1 MKKAISLGV
10 AAAMAATLLA
20 GCGNQTDNNSSNNDN
35 GGDASDTPAASV
47 SGTVSTDARLEVRAT
62 AVGAHTQLAQM
73 AALTE
78 DAQARKSQVQ
88 RLVDR
93 IIGWFVPTIIGIVIL
108 NFFLLRLTPGDA
120 ADVLVV
126 GSLNMDLRI
135 RTPRL
140 PAPGET
146 LTGSGFDTDG
156 GGKGANQ
163 AVAAARQGARVA
175 MLGAVGQDAHGA
187 ALLAALQADGIDTHA
202 VERIAGTP
210 SGTAAILLMPDGENS
225 IVVIPGANHALTP
238 ERVRAQAARL
248 RQARVVVAQLECPLD
263 AVTEAL
269 AIAREAGAVTVLN
282 AAPVQP
288 LGDALLGQL
297 DWLVVNEIEAAAL
310 AGMPVPG
317 PAEARAVAEQLR
329 RRGPRR
335 HRPVRRAGARR
346 HHARGTPGRSGHRAG
361 RSRPRSR

>member
-1 MKKAISLGV
+1 MSEPF
-10 AAAMAATLLA
+10 AAT
-20 GCGNQTDNNSSNNDN
+20 T
-35 GGDASDTPAASV
+35 
-47 SGTVSTDARLEVRAT
+47 
-62 AVGAHTQLAQM
+62 
-73 AALTE
+73 
-78 DAQARKSQVQ
+78 
-88 RLVDR
+88 
-93 IIGWFVPTIIGIVIL
+93 
-108 NFFLLRLTPGDA
+108 

-187 ALLAALQADGIDTHA
+187 ALLAALQVDGIDTHA

-238 ERVRAQAARL
+238 ERVRAQADRL

-263 AVTEAL
+263 AVAEAL

-329 RRGPRR
+329 RRGPRQ
-335 HRPVRRAGARR
+335 VLVTLGAEGLVLAGPE
-346 HHARGTPGRSGHRAG
+346 GTLALPAPRVQAVDTTGAGDTVVGALAAALAAG
-361 RSRPRSR
+361 RPLREALTRAQAAAALAVTRLGTQSAMPTAAEVDHLVADLHLQGDTP

>member
-1 MKKAISLGV
+1 MSEPF
-10 AAAMAATLLA
+10 AAT
-20 GCGNQTDNNSSNNDN
+20 
-35 GGDASDTPAASV
+35 
-47 SGTVSTDARLEVRAT
+47 
-62 AVGAHTQLAQM
+62 
-73 AALTE
+73 
-78 DAQARKSQVQ
+78 
-88 RLVDR
+88 
-93 IIGWFVPTIIGIVIL
+93 
-108 NFFLLRLTPGDA
+108 A

-248 RQARVVVAQLECPLD
+248 RQAHVVVAQLECPLD

-288 LGDALLGQL
+288 LDDALLGQL

-329 RRGPRR
+329 RRGPRQ
-335 HRPVRRAGARR
+335 VLVTLGAEGLVLAGPE
-346 HHARGTPGRSGHRAG
+346 GTLALPAPRVQAADTTGAGDTVVGALAAALAAG
-361 RSRPRSR
+361 RPLREALTRAQAAAALAVTRLGTQSAMPTAAEVDRLVADLHLQGDTP

>member
-1 MKKAISLGV
+1 MSEPF
-10 AAAMAATLLA
+10 AAT
-20 GCGNQTDNNSSNNDN
+20 
-35 GGDASDTPAASV
+35 
-47 SGTVSTDARLEVRAT
+47 
-62 AVGAHTQLAQM
+62 
-73 AALTE
+73 
-78 DAQARKSQVQ
+78 
-88 RLVDR
+88 
-93 IIGWFVPTIIGIVIL
+93 
-108 NFFLLRLTPGDA
+108 A

-238 ERVRAQAARL
+238 ERVRAQADRL

-263 AVTEAL
+263 AVAEAL

-329 RRGPRR
+329 RRGPRQ
-335 HRPVRRAGARR
+335 VLVTLGAEGLVLAGPE
-346 HHARGTPGRSGHRAG
+346 GTLALPAPRVQAVDTTGAGDTVVGALAAALAAG
-361 RSRPRSR
+361 RPLREALTRAQAAAALAVTRLGTQSAMPTAAEVDRLVADLHLQGDTP

>member
-1 MKKAISLGV
+1 MSEPF
-10 AAAMAATLLA
+10 AAT
-20 GCGNQTDNNSSNNDN
+20 
-35 GGDASDTPAASV
+35 
-47 SGTVSTDARLEVRAT
+47 
-62 AVGAHTQLAQM
+62 
-73 AALTE
+73 
-78 DAQARKSQVQ
+78 
-88 RLVDR
+88 
-93 IIGWFVPTIIGIVIL
+93 
-108 NFFLLRLTPGDA
+108 A

-238 ERVRAQAARL
+238 ERVRAQADRL

-263 AVTEAL
+263 AVAEAL

-329 RRGPRR
+329 RRGPRQ
-335 HRPVRRAGARR
+335 VLVTLGAEGLVLAGPE
-346 HHARGTPGRSGHRAG
+346 GTLALPAPRVQAIDTTGAGDTVVGALAAALAAG
-361 RSRPRSR
+361 RPLREALTRAQAAAALAVTRLGTQSAMPTAAEVDHLVADLHLQGDTP

>member
-1 MKKAISLGV
+1 MSEPF
-10 AAAMAATLLA
+10 AAT
-20 GCGNQTDNNSSNNDN
+20 T
-35 GGDASDTPAASV
+35 T
-47 SGTVSTDARLEVRAT
+47 
-62 AVGAHTQLAQM
+62 
-73 AALTE
+73 
-78 DAQARKSQVQ
+78 
-88 RLVDR
+88 
-93 IIGWFVPTIIGIVIL
+93 
-108 NFFLLRLTPGDA
+108 
-120 ADVLVV
+120 DVLVV

-202 VERIAGTP
+202 VEHIAGTP

-238 ERVRAQAARL
+238 ERVRAQADRL

-263 AVTEAL
+263 AVAEAL

-329 RRGPRR
+329 RRGPRQ
-335 HRPVRRAGARR
+335 VLVTLGAEGLVLAGPE
-346 HHARGTPGRSGHRAG
+346 GTLALPAPRVQAVDTTGAGDTVVGALAAALAAG
-361 RSRPRSR
+361 RPLREALTRAQAAAALAVTRLGTQSAMPTAAEVDRLVADLHLQGDTP

>member
-1 MKKAISLGV
+1 MSEPF
-10 AAAMAATLLA
+10 AAT
-20 GCGNQTDNNSSNNDN
+20 
-35 GGDASDTPAASV
+35 
-47 SGTVSTDARLEVRAT
+47 
-62 AVGAHTQLAQM
+62 
-73 AALTE
+73 
-78 DAQARKSQVQ
+78 
-88 RLVDR
+88 
-93 IIGWFVPTIIGIVIL
+93 
-108 NFFLLRLTPGDA
+108 A

-163 AVAAARQGARVA
+163 AVVAARQGARVA

-329 RRGPRR
+329 RRGPRQ
-335 HRPVRRAGARR
+335 VLVTLGAEGLVLAGPE
-346 HHARGTPGRSGHRAG
+346 GTLALPAPRVQAIDTTGAGDTVVGALAAALAAG
-361 RSRPRSR
+361 RPLREALTRAQAAAALAVTRLGTQSAMPTAAEVDRLVADLHLQGDTP

>member
-1 MKKAISLGV
+1 MSEPF
-10 AAAMAATLLA
+10 AAT
-20 GCGNQTDNNSSNNDN
+20 T
-35 GGDASDTPAASV
+35 
-47 SGTVSTDARLEVRAT
+47 
-62 AVGAHTQLAQM
+62 
-73 AALTE
+73 
-78 DAQARKSQVQ
+78 
-88 RLVDR
+88 
-93 IIGWFVPTIIGIVIL
+93 
-108 NFFLLRLTPGDA
+108 

-238 ERVRAQAARL
+238 ERVRAQADRL

-263 AVTEAL
+263 AVAEAL

-288 LGDALLGQL
+288 LDDALLGQL

-329 RRGPRR
+329 RRGPRQ
-335 HRPVRRAGARR
+335 VLVTLGAEGLVLAGPE
-346 HHARGTPGRSGHRAG
+346 GTLALPAPRVQAIDTTGAGDTVVGALAAALAAG
-361 RSRPRSR
+361 RPLREALTRAQAAAALAVTRLGTQSAMPTAAEVDRLVADLHLQGDTP

>member
-1 MKKAISLGV
+1 MSEPF
-10 AAAMAATLLA
+10 AAT
-20 GCGNQTDNNSSNNDN
+20 
-35 GGDASDTPAASV
+35 
-47 SGTVSTDARLEVRAT
+47 
-62 AVGAHTQLAQM
+62 
-73 AALTE
+73 
-78 DAQARKSQVQ
+78 
-88 RLVDR
+88 
-93 IIGWFVPTIIGIVIL
+93 
-108 NFFLLRLTPGDA
+108 A

-202 VERIAGTP
+202 VEHIAGTP

-248 RQARVVVAQLECPLD
+248 RQAHVVVAQLECPLD

-329 RRGPRR
+329 RRGPRQ
-335 HRPVRRAGARR
+335 VLVTLGAEGLVLAGPE
-346 HHARGTPGRSGHRAG
+346 GTLALPAPRLQAVDTTGAGDTVVGALAAALAAG
-361 RSRPRSR
+361 RPLREALTRAQAAAALAVTRLGTQSAMPTAAEVDALVADLHLQGDTP

>member
-1 MKKAISLGV
+1 MSEPF
-10 AAAMAATLLA
+10 AAT
-20 GCGNQTDNNSSNNDN
+20 
-35 GGDASDTPAASV
+35 
-47 SGTVSTDARLEVRAT
+47 
-62 AVGAHTQLAQM
+62 
-73 AALTE
+73 
-78 DAQARKSQVQ
+78 
-88 RLVDR
+88 
-93 IIGWFVPTIIGIVIL
+93 
-108 NFFLLRLTPGDA
+108 A

-248 RQARVVVAQLECPLD
+248 RQAHVVVAQLECPLD

-288 LGDALLGQL
+288 LDEALLGQL

-329 RRGPRR
+329 RRGPRQ
-335 HRPVRRAGARR
+335 VLVTLGAEGLVLAGPE
-346 HHARGTPGRSGHRAG
+346 GTLALPAPRVQAADTTGAGDTVVGALAAALAAG
-361 RSRPRSR
+361 RPLREALTRAQAAAALAVTRLGTQSAMPTAAEVDRLVADLHLQGDTP

>member
-1 MKKAISLGV
+1 MSEPF
-10 AAAMAATLLA
+10 AAT
-20 GCGNQTDNNSSNNDN
+20 
-35 GGDASDTPAASV
+35 
-47 SGTVSTDARLEVRAT
+47 
-62 AVGAHTQLAQM
+62 
-73 AALTE
+73 
-78 DAQARKSQVQ
+78 
-88 RLVDR
+88 
-93 IIGWFVPTIIGIVIL
+93 
-108 NFFLLRLTPGDA
+108 A

-329 RRGPRR
+329 RRGPRQ
-335 HRPVRRAGARR
+335 VLVTLGAEGLVLAGPE
-346 HHARGTPGRSGHRAG
+346 GTLALPAPRVQAADTTGAGDTVVGALAAALAAG
-361 RSRPRSR
+361 RPLREALTRAQAAAALAVTRLGTQSAMPTAAEVDRLVADLHLQGDTP

>member
-1 MKKAISLGV
+1 MSEPF
-10 AAAMAATLLA
+10 AT
-20 GCGNQTDNNSSNNDN
+20 T
-35 GGDASDTPAASV
+35 T
-47 SGTVSTDARLEVRAT
+47 
-62 AVGAHTQLAQM
+62 
-73 AALTE
+73 
-78 DAQARKSQVQ
+78 
-88 RLVDR
+88 
-93 IIGWFVPTIIGIVIL
+93 
-108 NFFLLRLTPGDA
+108 

-187 ALLAALQADGIDTHA
+187 ALLAALQADGIDTDA

-238 ERVRAQAARL
+238 ERVRAQADRL

-263 AVTEAL
+263 AVAEAL

-288 LGDALLGQL
+288 LGEALLGQL

-329 RRGPRR
+329 RRGPRQ
-335 HRPVRRAGARR
+335 VLVTLGAEGLVLAGPE
-346 HHARGTPGRSGHRAG
+346 GTLALPAPRVQAVDTTGAGDTVVGALAAALAAG
-361 RSRPRSR
+361 RPLREALTRAQAAAALAVTRLGTQSAMPTAAEVDALVADLHLQGDTP

>member
-1 MKKAISLGV
+1 MSEPF
-10 AAAMAATLLA
+10 AAT
-20 GCGNQTDNNSSNNDN
+20 T
-35 GGDASDTPAASV
+35 
-47 SGTVSTDARLEVRAT
+47 
-62 AVGAHTQLAQM
+62 
-73 AALTE
+73 
-78 DAQARKSQVQ
+78 
-88 RLVDR
+88 
-93 IIGWFVPTIIGIVIL
+93 
-108 NFFLLRLTPGDA
+108 

-329 RRGPRR
+329 RRGPRQ
-335 HRPVRRAGARR
+335 VLVTLGAEGLVLAGPE
-346 HHARGTPGRSGHRAG
+346 GTLALPAPRVQAIDTTGAGDTVVGALAAALAAG
-361 RSRPRSR
+361 RPLREALTRAQAAAALAVTRLGTQSAMPTAAEVDALVADLHLQGDTP

>member
-1 MKKAISLGV
+1 MSEPF
-10 AAAMAATLLA
+10 AT
-20 GCGNQTDNNSSNNDN
+20 T
-35 GGDASDTPAASV
+35 T
-47 SGTVSTDARLEVRAT
+47 
-62 AVGAHTQLAQM
+62 
-73 AALTE
+73 
-78 DAQARKSQVQ
+78 
-88 RLVDR
+88 
-93 IIGWFVPTIIGIVIL
+93 
-108 NFFLLRLTPGDA
+108 

-202 VERIAGTP
+202 VEHIAGTP

-238 ERVRAQAARL
+238 ERVRAQADRL

-263 AVTEAL
+263 AVAEAL

-288 LGDALLGQL
+288 LGEALLGQL

-329 RRGPRR
+329 RRGPRQ
-335 HRPVRRAGARR
+335 VLVTLGAEGLVLAGPE
-346 HHARGTPGRSGHRAG
+346 GTLALPAPRVQAVDTTGAGDTVVGALAAALAAG
-361 RSRPRSR
+361 RPLREALTRAQAAAALAVTRLGTQSAMPTAAEVDSLVADLHLQGDTP

>member
-1 MKKAISLGV
+1 MSEPF
-10 AAAMAATLLA
+10 AT
-20 GCGNQTDNNSSNNDN
+20 T
-35 GGDASDTPAASV
+35 T
-47 SGTVSTDARLEVRAT
+47 
-62 AVGAHTQLAQM
+62 
-73 AALTE
+73 
-78 DAQARKSQVQ
+78 
-88 RLVDR
+88 
-93 IIGWFVPTIIGIVIL
+93 
-108 NFFLLRLTPGDA
+108 

-187 ALLAALQADGIDTHA
+187 ALLAALQADGIDTDA

-263 AVTEAL
+263 AVAEAL

-329 RRGPRR
+329 RRGPRQ
-335 HRPVRRAGARR
+335 VLVTLGAEGLVLAGPE
-346 HHARGTPGRSGHRAG
+346 GTLALPAPRVQAVDTTGAGDTVVGALAAALAAG
-361 RSRPRSR
+361 RPLREALTRAQAAAALAVTRLGTQSAMPTAAEVDALVADLHLQGDTP

>member
-1 MKKAISLGV
+1 MSEPF
-10 AAAMAATLLA
+10 AAT
-20 GCGNQTDNNSSNNDN
+20 T
-35 GGDASDTPAASV
+35 
-47 SGTVSTDARLEVRAT
+47 
-62 AVGAHTQLAQM
+62 
-73 AALTE
+73 
-78 DAQARKSQVQ
+78 
-88 RLVDR
+88 
-93 IIGWFVPTIIGIVIL
+93 
-108 NFFLLRLTPGDA
+108 

-202 VERIAGTP
+202 VEHIAGTP

-238 ERVRAQAARL
+238 ERVRAQADRL

-263 AVTEAL
+263 AVAEAL

-329 RRGPRR
+329 RCGPRQ
-335 HRPVRRAGARR
+335 VLVTLGAEGLVLAGPE
-346 HHARGTPGRSGHRAG
+346 GTLALPAPRVQAVDTTGAGDTVVGALAAALSAG
-361 RSRPRSR
+361 RPLREALTRAQAAAALAVTRLGTQSAMPTAAEVDRLVADLHLQGDTP

>member
-1 MKKAISLGV
+1 MSEPF
-10 AAAMAATLLA
+10 AAT
-20 GCGNQTDNNSSNNDN
+20 
-35 GGDASDTPAASV
+35 
-47 SGTVSTDARLEVRAT
+47 
-62 AVGAHTQLAQM
+62 
-73 AALTE
+73 
-78 DAQARKSQVQ
+78 
-88 RLVDR
+88 
-93 IIGWFVPTIIGIVIL
+93 
-108 NFFLLRLTPGDA
+108 A

-225 IVVIPGANHALTP
+225 IVVISGANHALTP
-238 ERVRAQAARL
+238 ERVRAQADRL

-263 AVTEAL
+263 AVAEAL

-317 PAEARAVAEQLR
+317 PAEARTVAEQLR
-329 RRGPRR
+329 RRGPRQ
-335 HRPVRRAGARR
+335 VLVTLGAEGLVLAGPE
-346 HHARGTPGRSGHRAG
+346 GTLALPAPRVQAVDTTGAGDTVVGALAAALAAG
-361 RSRPRSR
+361 RPLREALTRAQAAAALAVTRLGTQSAMPTAAEVDRLVADLHLQGDTP

>member
-1 MKKAISLGV
+1 MSEPF
-10 AAAMAATLLA
+10 AAT
-20 GCGNQTDNNSSNNDN
+20 T
-35 GGDASDTPAASV
+35 
-47 SGTVSTDARLEVRAT
+47 
-62 AVGAHTQLAQM
+62 
-73 AALTE
+73 
-78 DAQARKSQVQ
+78 
-88 RLVDR
+88 
-93 IIGWFVPTIIGIVIL
+93 
-108 NFFLLRLTPGDA
+108 

-288 LGDALLGQL
+288 LDDALLGQL

-329 RRGPRR
+329 RRGPRQ
-335 HRPVRRAGARR
+335 VLVTLGAEGLVLAGPE
-346 HHARGTPGRSGHRAG
+346 GTLALPAPRVQAADTTGAGDTVVGALAAALAAG
-361 RSRPRSR
+361 RPLREALTRAQAAAALAVTRLGTQSAMPTAAEVDALVADLHLQGDTP

>member
-1 MKKAISLGV
+1 MSE
-10 AAAMAATLLA
+10 
-20 GCGNQTDNNSSNNDN
+20 
-35 GGDASDTPAASV
+35 PF
-47 SGTVSTDARLEVRAT
+47 
-62 AVGAHTQLAQM
+62 AVT
-73 AALTE
+73 
-78 DAQARKSQVQ
+78 
-88 RLVDR
+88 
-93 IIGWFVPTIIGIVIL
+93 
-108 NFFLLRLTPGDA
+108 A

-187 ALLAALQADGIDTHA
+187 ALLAALQADGIDTGA
-202 VERIAGTP
+202 IERIAGTP

-238 ERVRAQAARL
+238 ARVCAQAKRL

-263 AVTEAL
+263 AVAEAL
-269 AIAREAGAVTVLN
+269 TLARQAGAITVLN

-297 DWLVVNEIEAAAL
+297 DWLVVNAIEAAAL
-310 AGMPVPG
+310 ADTPVPG
-317 PAEARAVAEQLR
+317 PAEAREVAEQLR
-329 RRGPRR
+329 QRGPRQ
-335 HRPVRRAGARR
+335 VLVTLGAEGLVLAGPE
-346 HHARGTPGRSGHRAG
+346 GTLALPAPRVQAIDTTGAGDTVVGALAAALAAG
-361 RSRPRSR
+361 RPLREALTRAQAAAALAVTRLGTQSAMPTAAEVDHLVAAQPLQGDTP

>member
-1 MKKAISLGV
+1 MSEPF
-10 AAAMAATLLA
+10 AA
-20 GCGNQTDNNSSNNDN
+20 
-35 GGDASDTPAASV
+35 P
-47 SGTVSTDARLEVRAT
+47 
-62 AVGAHTQLAQM
+62 
-73 AALTE
+73 
-78 DAQARKSQVQ
+78 
-88 RLVDR
+88 
-93 IIGWFVPTIIGIVIL
+93 P
-108 NFFLLRLTPGDA
+108 

-288 LGDALLGQL
+288 LDDALLGQL

-310 AGMPVPG
+310 AGTPVPG

-329 RRGPRR
+329 RHGPRQ
-335 HRPVRRAGARR
+335 VLVTLGAEGLVLAGPE
-346 HHARGTPGRSGHRAG
+346 GTLALPAPRVQAIDTTGAGDTVVGALAAALAAG
-361 RSRPRSR
+361 RPLREALTRAQAAAALAVTRLGTQSAMPTAAEVDALVADLHLQGDTP

>member
-1 MKKAISLGV
+1 MSEPF
-10 AAAMAATLLA
+10 AAT
-20 GCGNQTDNNSSNNDN
+20 
-35 GGDASDTPAASV
+35 
-47 SGTVSTDARLEVRAT
+47 
-62 AVGAHTQLAQM
+62 
-73 AALTE
+73 
-78 DAQARKSQVQ
+78 
-88 RLVDR
+88 
-93 IIGWFVPTIIGIVIL
+93 
-108 NFFLLRLTPGDA
+108 A

-263 AVTEAL
+263 AVAEAL

-329 RRGPRR
+329 RRGPRQ
-335 HRPVRRAGARR
+335 VLVTLGAEGLVLAGPE
-346 HHARGTPGRSGHRAG
+346 GTLALPAPRVQAVDTTGAGDTVVGALAAALAAG
-361 RSRPRSR
+361 RPLREALTRAQAAAALAVTRLGTQSAMPTAAEVDRLVADLHLQGDTP

>member
-1 MKKAISLGV
+1 MSEPF
-10 AAAMAATLLA
+10 AAT
-20 GCGNQTDNNSSNNDN
+20 T
-35 GGDASDTPAASV
+35 
-47 SGTVSTDARLEVRAT
+47 
-62 AVGAHTQLAQM
+62 
-73 AALTE
+73 
-78 DAQARKSQVQ
+78 
-88 RLVDR
+88 
-93 IIGWFVPTIIGIVIL
+93 
-108 NFFLLRLTPGDA
+108 

-202 VERIAGTP
+202 AERIAGTP

-238 ERVRAQAARL
+238 ERVRAQADRL

-263 AVTEAL
+263 AVAEAL

-329 RRGPRR
+329 RRGPRQ
-335 HRPVRRAGARR
+335 VLVTLGAEGLVLAGPE
-346 HHARGTPGRSGHRAG
+346 GTLALPAPRVQAVDTTGAGDTVVGALAAALAAG
-361 RSRPRSR
+361 RPLREALTRAQAAAALAVTRLGTQSAMPTAAEVDSLVADLHLQGDTP

>member
-1 MKKAISLGV
+1 MSEPF
-10 AAAMAATLLA
+10 AAT
-20 GCGNQTDNNSSNNDN
+20 
-35 GGDASDTPAASV
+35 P
-47 SGTVSTDARLEVRAT
+47 
-62 AVGAHTQLAQM
+62 
-73 AALTE
+73 
-78 DAQARKSQVQ
+78 
-88 RLVDR
+88 
-93 IIGWFVPTIIGIVIL
+93 
-108 NFFLLRLTPGDA
+108 

-202 VERIAGTP
+202 VEHIAGTP

-238 ERVRAQAARL
+238 ERVRAQADRL

-263 AVTEAL
+263 AVAEAL

-288 LGDALLGQL
+288 LGEALLGQL

-310 AGMPVPG
+310 AGVPVPG

-329 RRGPRR
+329 RRGPRQ
-335 HRPVRRAGARR
+335 VLVTLGAEGLVLAGPE
-346 HHARGTPGRSGHRAG
+346 GTLALPAPRVQAIDTTGAGDTVVGALAAALAAG
-361 RSRPRSR
+361 RPLREALTRAQAAAALAVTRLGTQSAMPTAAEVDHLVADLHLQGDTP

>member
-1 MKKAISLGV
+1 MSEPF
-10 AAAMAATLLA
+10 AAT
-20 GCGNQTDNNSSNNDN
+20 T
-35 GGDASDTPAASV
+35 
-47 SGTVSTDARLEVRAT
+47 
-62 AVGAHTQLAQM
+62 
-73 AALTE
+73 
-78 DAQARKSQVQ
+78 
-88 RLVDR
+88 
-93 IIGWFVPTIIGIVIL
+93 
-108 NFFLLRLTPGDA
+108 

-238 ERVRAQAARL
+238 ERVRAQADRL

-263 AVTEAL
+263 AVAEAL

-288 LGDALLGQL
+288 LGEALLGQL

-329 RRGPRR
+329 RRGPRQ
-335 HRPVRRAGARR
+335 VLVTLGAEGLVLAGPE
-346 HHARGTPGRSGHRAG
+346 GTLALPAPRVQAVDTTGAGDTVVGALAAALAAG
-361 RSRPRSR
+361 RPLREALTRAQAAAALAVTRLGTQSAMPTAAEVDALVADLHLQGDTP

>member
-1 MKKAISLGV
+1 MSEPF
-10 AAAMAATLLA
+10 AT
-20 GCGNQTDNNSSNNDN
+20 T
-35 GGDASDTPAASV
+35 T
-47 SGTVSTDARLEVRAT
+47 
-62 AVGAHTQLAQM
+62 
-73 AALTE
+73 
-78 DAQARKSQVQ
+78 
-88 RLVDR
+88 
-93 IIGWFVPTIIGIVIL
+93 
-108 NFFLLRLTPGDA
+108 

-202 VERIAGTP
+202 VEHIAGTP

-248 RQARVVVAQLECPLD
+248 RQAHVVVAQLECPLD
-263 AVTEAL
+263 AVAEAL

-310 AGMPVPG
+310 AGTPVPG

-329 RRGPRR
+329 RRGPRQ
-335 HRPVRRAGARR
+335 VLVTLGAEGLVLAGPE
-346 HHARGTPGRSGHRAG
+346 GTLALPAPRVQAVDTTGAGDTVVGALAAALAAG
-361 RSRPRSR
+361 RPLREALTRAQAAAALAVTRLGTQSAMPTAAEVDHLIADLHLQGDTP

>member
-1 MKKAISLGV
+1 MSEPF
-10 AAAMAATLLA
+10 AAT
-20 GCGNQTDNNSSNNDN
+20 T
-35 GGDASDTPAASV
+35 
-47 SGTVSTDARLEVRAT
+47 
-62 AVGAHTQLAQM
+62 
-73 AALTE
+73 
-78 DAQARKSQVQ
+78 
-88 RLVDR
+88 
-93 IIGWFVPTIIGIVIL
+93 
-108 NFFLLRLTPGDA
+108 

-202 VERIAGTP
+202 VEHIAGTP

-238 ERVRAQAARL
+238 ERVRAQADRL

-263 AVTEAL
+263 AVAEAL

-329 RRGPRR
+329 RRGPRQ
-335 HRPVRRAGARR
+335 VLVTLGAEGLVLAGPE
-346 HHARGTPGRSGHRAG
+346 GTLALPAPRVQAVDTTGAGDTVVGALAAALAAG
-361 RSRPRSR
+361 RPLREALTRAQAAAALAVTRLGTQSAMPTAAEVDRLVADLHLQGDTP

>member
-1 MKKAISLGV
+1 MSEPF
-10 AAAMAATLLA
+10 AAT
-20 GCGNQTDNNSSNNDN
+20 
-35 GGDASDTPAASV
+35 
-47 SGTVSTDARLEVRAT
+47 
-62 AVGAHTQLAQM
+62 
-73 AALTE
+73 
-78 DAQARKSQVQ
+78 
-88 RLVDR
+88 
-93 IIGWFVPTIIGIVIL
+93 
-108 NFFLLRLTPGDA
+108 A

-288 LGDALLGQL
+288 LDDALLGQL

-329 RRGPRR
+329 RRGPRQ
-335 HRPVRRAGARR
+335 VLVTLGAEGLVLAGPE
-346 HHARGTPGRSGHRAG
+346 GTLALPAPRVQAIDTTGAGDTVVGALAAALAAG
-361 RSRPRSR
+361 RPLREALTRAQAAAALAVTRLGTQSAMPTAAEVDRLVADLHLQGDTP

>member
-1 MKKAISLGV
+1 MSEPF
-10 AAAMAATLLA
+10 AA
-20 GCGNQTDNNSSNNDN
+20 
-35 GGDASDTPAASV
+35 P
-47 SGTVSTDARLEVRAT
+47 
-62 AVGAHTQLAQM
+62 
-73 AALTE
+73 
-78 DAQARKSQVQ
+78 
-88 RLVDR
+88 
-93 IIGWFVPTIIGIVIL
+93 P
-108 NFFLLRLTPGDA
+108 

-202 VERIAGTP
+202 VEHIAGTP

-238 ERVRAQAARL
+238 ERVRAQATRL

-263 AVTEAL
+263 AVAEAL

-288 LGDALLGQL
+288 LGEALLGQL

-329 RRGPRR
+329 RRGPRQ
-335 HRPVRRAGARR
+335 VLVTLGAEGLVLAGPE
-346 HHARGTPGRSGHRAG
+346 GTLALPAPRVQAVDTTGAGDTVVGALAAALAAG
-361 RSRPRSR
+361 RPLREALTRAQAAAALAVTRLGTQSAMPTAAEVDHLVADLHLQGDTP

>member
-1 MKKAISLGV
+1 MSEPF
-10 AAAMAATLLA
+10 AT
-20 GCGNQTDNNSSNNDN
+20 T
-35 GGDASDTPAASV
+35 T
-47 SGTVSTDARLEVRAT
+47 
-62 AVGAHTQLAQM
+62 
-73 AALTE
+73 
-78 DAQARKSQVQ
+78 
-88 RLVDR
+88 
-93 IIGWFVPTIIGIVIL
+93 
-108 NFFLLRLTPGDA
+108 

-187 ALLAALQADGIDTHA
+187 ALLAALQADGIDTDA

-263 AVTEAL
+263 AVAEAL

-288 LGDALLGQL
+288 LGEALLGQL

-329 RRGPRR
+329 QRGPRQ
-335 HRPVRRAGARR
+335 VLVTLGAEGLVLAGPE
-346 HHARGTPGRSGHRAG
+346 GTLALPAPRVQAVDTTGAGDTVVGALAAALAAG
-361 RSRPRSR
+361 RPLREALTRAQAAAALAVTRLGTQSAMPTAAEVDALVADLHLQGDTP

>member
-1 MKKAISLGV
+1 MSEPF
-10 AAAMAATLLA
+10 AT
-20 GCGNQTDNNSSNNDN
+20 T
-35 GGDASDTPAASV
+35 T
-47 SGTVSTDARLEVRAT
+47 
-62 AVGAHTQLAQM
+62 
-73 AALTE
+73 
-78 DAQARKSQVQ
+78 
-88 RLVDR
+88 
-93 IIGWFVPTIIGIVIL
+93 
-108 NFFLLRLTPGDA
+108 

-238 ERVRAQAARL
+238 ERVRAQADRL

-263 AVTEAL
+263 AVAEAL

-329 RRGPRR
+329 RRGPRQ
-335 HRPVRRAGARR
+335 VLVTLGAEGLVLAGPE
-346 HHARGTPGRSGHRAG
+346 GTLALPAPRVQAIDTTGAGDTVVGALAAALAAG
-361 RSRPRSR
+361 RPLREALTRAQAAAALAVTRLGTQSAMPTAAEVDALVADLHLQGDTP

>member
-1 MKKAISLGV
+1 MSEPF
-10 AAAMAATLLA
+10 AAT
-20 GCGNQTDNNSSNNDN
+20 
-35 GGDASDTPAASV
+35 
-47 SGTVSTDARLEVRAT
+47 
-62 AVGAHTQLAQM
+62 
-73 AALTE
+73 
-78 DAQARKSQVQ
+78 
-88 RLVDR
+88 
-93 IIGWFVPTIIGIVIL
+93 
-108 NFFLLRLTPGDA
+108 A

-225 IVVIPGANHALTP
+225 IVVISGANHALTP
-238 ERVRAQAARL
+238 ERVRAQADRL

-263 AVTEAL
+263 AVAEAL

-329 RRGPRR
+329 RRGPRQ
-335 HRPVRRAGARR
+335 VLVTLGAEGLVLAGPE
-346 HHARGTPGRSGHRAG
+346 GTLALPAPRVQAVDTTGAGDTVVGALAAALAAG
-361 RSRPRSR
+361 RPLREALTRAQAAAALAVTRLGTQSAMPTAAEVDRLVADLHLQGDTP

>member
-1 MKKAISLGV
+1 MSEPF
-10 AAAMAATLLA
+10 AAT
-20 GCGNQTDNNSSNNDN
+20 T
-35 GGDASDTPAASV
+35 
-47 SGTVSTDARLEVRAT
+47 
-62 AVGAHTQLAQM
+62 
-73 AALTE
+73 
-78 DAQARKSQVQ
+78 
-88 RLVDR
+88 
-93 IIGWFVPTIIGIVIL
+93 
-108 NFFLLRLTPGDA
+108 

-238 ERVRAQAARL
+238 ERVRAQADRL

-263 AVTEAL
+263 AVAEAL

-329 RRGPRR
+329 RRGPRQ
-335 HRPVRRAGARR
+335 VLVTLGAEGLVLAGPE
-346 HHARGTPGRSGHRAG
+346 GTLALPAPRVQAVDTTGAGDTVVGALAAALAAG
-361 RSRPRSR
+361 RPLREALTRAQAAAALAVTRLGTQSAMPTAAEVDRLVADLHLQGDTP

>member
-1 MKKAISLGV
+1 MSEPF
-10 AAAMAATLLA
+10 AAT
-20 GCGNQTDNNSSNNDN
+20 T
-35 GGDASDTPAASV
+35 
-47 SGTVSTDARLEVRAT
+47 
-62 AVGAHTQLAQM
+62 
-73 AALTE
+73 
-78 DAQARKSQVQ
+78 
-88 RLVDR
+88 
-93 IIGWFVPTIIGIVIL
+93 
-108 NFFLLRLTPGDA
+108 

-187 ALLAALQADGIDTHA
+187 ALLAALQVDGIDTHA

-238 ERVRAQAARL
+238 ERVRAQADRL

-263 AVTEAL
+263 AVAEAL

-329 RRGPRR
+329 RRGPRQ
-335 HRPVRRAGARR
+335 VLVTLGAEGLVLAGPE
-346 HHARGTPGRSGHRAG
+346 GTLALPAPRVQAVDTTGAGDTVVGALAAALAAG
-361 RSRPRSR
+361 RPLREALTRAQAAAALAVTRLGTQSAMPTAAEVDALVADLHLQGDTP

>member
-1 MKKAISLGV
+1 MSEPF
-10 AAAMAATLLA
+10 AAT
-20 GCGNQTDNNSSNNDN
+20 
-35 GGDASDTPAASV
+35 
-47 SGTVSTDARLEVRAT
+47 
-62 AVGAHTQLAQM
+62 
-73 AALTE
+73 
-78 DAQARKSQVQ
+78 
-88 RLVDR
+88 
-93 IIGWFVPTIIGIVIL
+93 
-108 NFFLLRLTPGDA
+108 A

-238 ERVRAQAARL
+238 ERVRAQADRL

-263 AVTEAL
+263 AVAEAL

-329 RRGPRR
+329 RRGPRQ
-335 HRPVRRAGARR
+335 VLVTLGAEGLVLAGPE
-346 HHARGTPGRSGHRAG
+346 GTLALPAPRVQAADTTGAGDTVVGALAAALAAG
-361 RSRPRSR
+361 RPLREALTRAQAAAALAVTRLGTQSAMPTAAEVDRLVADLHLQGDTP